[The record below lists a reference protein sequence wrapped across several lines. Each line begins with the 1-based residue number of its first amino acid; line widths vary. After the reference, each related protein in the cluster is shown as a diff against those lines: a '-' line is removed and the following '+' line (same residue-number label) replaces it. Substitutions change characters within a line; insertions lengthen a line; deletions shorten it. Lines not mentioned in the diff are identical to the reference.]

1 MIKNIVFSPRKRLLS
16 VFVCDTIPRDEG
28 FALIFL
34 CGTGKRPTRSS
45 SARGGTQ
52 PPSSGGA
59 ALFRTKNLGEG
70 GLSPKQS
77 GGKKSFPSKKSKIA
91 GENNGPQV
99 IL

>member
-34 CGTGKRPTRSS
+34 YGKGKRPTRSS
-45 SARGGTQ
+45 SARGG
-52 PPSSGGA
+52 
-59 ALFRTKNLGEG
+59 
-70 GLSPKQS
+70 LSPKQN

>member
-34 CGTGKRPTRSS
+34 CGTGQNSARAP
-45 SARGGTQ
+45 SARGG
-52 PPSSGGA
+52 
-59 ALFRTKNLGEG
+59 LL
-70 GLSPKQS
+70 PKQS
-77 GGKKSFPSKKSKIA
+77 GGKRPFPSQKIKIA

>member
-1 MIKNIVFSPRKRLLS
+1 MIKNIVFPPRKRLLS

-34 CGTGKRPTRSS
+34 YGTGQNSVRSP
-45 SARGGTQ
+45 SAR
-52 PPSSGGA
+52 S
-59 ALFRTKNLGEG
+59 
-70 GLSPKQS
+70 GLSPKQN